1 MDHYFQEVVDV
12 KRIVTLAPPV
22 FDGVRWIQSYHRVW
36 EVLEEMSRIYLELF
50 QLKEP
55 IPGS

>member
-1 MDHYFQEVVDV
+1 MS
-12 KRIVTLAPPV
+12 RGLLLLPPPV

-36 EVLEEMSRIYLELF
+36 EVLEEMSRIYLELL